1 MLQSLHIENV
11 AVVEKTDITFG
22 RGLTVLTGETGAGK
36 SIVIDAIN
44 ALLGERIT
52 RDVVRNGADRAY
64 IAGVFD
70 ELPDEVLAFLKEQEL
85 FPEEDGTLLIQR
97 SLTADGKGSCRVGG
111 RPTTVSV
118 LRQLG
123 RMLVNIHGQHE
134 NQALLSAERHV
145 EYLDR
150 LGELEG
156 VKGAYVAAYREYCRI
171 RRVIKAATMDEQ
183 EKEFRT
189 AQLTQWITALEKA
202 DVKVGEEQ
210 ELLSRR
216 ELARHSE
223 KLAGYLRLVSAA
235 MEDDENGGEAGV
247 LTRLTESVAAL
258 QAAGRVTDELTELAT
273 RLQSCLYD
281 VQAIAEETAD
291 FESRL
296 CFDENELNALE
307 ERLALI
313 GRLMKQHNVTDEQA
327 LLDKLAQMQTEL
339 TGIQSSDAYLA
350 ELERQSEVAKE
361 ATIAASRRL
370 TAARKEAAIRFEQDV
385 QAQLAFMDMPHVRL
399 AVSIEPTA
407 LTVTGGDAVEFLIAS
422 NPGEPPK
429 SIAKTASGGELSR
442 IMLAL
447 KSVLAQVDDIDTL
460 VFDEVDSGIS
470 GRAAAKVGTLMRRI
484 AAKRQ
489 VLCVT
494 HLAQIAACGHTHL
507 QVSKSV
513 SEGRTYTAVDELDE
527 NSRLQELARIMGG
540 TVTDAALSAA
550 KELRLRA
557 EEESL

>member
-11 AVVEKTDITFG
+11 AVIEKTDISFG
-22 RGLTVLTGETGAGK
+22 AGLTVLTGETGAGK

-52 RDVVRNGADRAY
+52 RDVVRHGAERAY

-70 ELPDEVLAFLKEQEL
+70 DLPEAVLSFLQEQEL
-85 FPEEDGTLLIQR
+85 SPEEDGTLLIQR

-156 VKGAYVAAYREYCRI
+156 VKDAYLTAYREYCRI
-171 RRVIKAATMDEQ
+171 RRSIKAATMDEQ
-183 EKEFRT
+183 EKEFRI
-189 AQLTQWITALEKA
+189 AQLTQWIAVLEQA
-202 DVKVGEEQ
+202 NIRVGEEQ
-210 ELLSRR
+210 ELLARR
-216 ELARHSE
+216 DLARHGE
-223 KLAGYLRLVSAA
+223 KLSGYLRLVRGA
-235 MEDDENGGEAGV
+235 MEDDDSGGDSGV

-258 QAAGRVTDELTELAT
+258 QAAGRVADELAELAS

-281 VQAIAEETAD
+281 VQAVAEEAAE
-291 FESRL
+291 FEDRL

-307 ERLALI
+307 DRLALLS
-313 GRLMKQHNVTDEQA
+313 RLMKQHNVTDEQA
-327 LLDKLAQMQTEL
+327 LLDILADMQTEL
-339 TGIQSSDAYLA
+339 AGIQSSDAYLA

-370 TAARKEAAIRFEQDV
+370 TAARKEAAVRFEQDV
-385 QAQLAFMDMPHVRL
+385 QAQLAFMDMPQVRL

-407 LTVTGGDAVEFLIAS
+407 LTAAGGDAVEFLIAS

-507 QVSKSV
+507 LVSKSV
-513 SEGRTYTAVDELDE
+513 SDGRTYTAVEELDE
-527 NSRLQELARIMGG
+527 DRRLQELARIMGG
-540 TVTDAALSAA
+540 TVTDTTLSAA
-550 KELRLRA
+550 RELRQRT
-557 EEESL
+557 EE